1 MSSLS
6 FLENYFSKFDFKK
19 FNSIFNLLY
28 SSKSHQKLSERLEF
42 SSLFD
47 SRKNLDL
54 RFGLFK
60 ISKEENIKRLAKER
74 GYDPI
79 EIEKSLSVMRG
90 FTPEYAIGFDKDSSR
105 FKIYFLRL
113 PDNNNFDEKIE
124 FKIQEIAKI
133 NGIRDIH
140 LDKLR
145 KEDCYL
151 LGVDYYKSAERNL
164 KVYTHTNTI
173 NFRDALTE
181 IDRNGFKSYSMK
193 EFKRFFE
200 EKDFQD
206 TTYSYKYTN
215 QAKDHF
221 KFAVFFEPQQI
232 MNDKI
237 EEFIKNKYP
246 NKFIHFKTMISSIE
260 DENNR
265 IHYNQVGLTFSS
277 KNSVGRLC
285 VYYSPTI
292 GDKRK

>member
-6 FLENYFSKFDFKK
+6 FLENYFSNFDFKK

-28 SSKSHQKLSERLEF
+28 SSKPHQKLSERLEF

-60 ISKEENIKRLAKER
+60 ISKEENIKRLAKEL
-74 GYDPI
+74 GYSPI
-79 EIEKSLSVMRG
+79 EIEKSLSVMKG
-90 FTPEYAIGFDKDSSR
+90 FTPEYAIGFDKDSSC
-105 FKIYFLRL
+105 FKTYFLRL

-124 FKIQEIAKI
+124 FKIQEIARVNKI
-133 NGIRDIH
+133 RSFH

-145 KEDCYL
+145 KKDCYL
-151 LGVDYYKSAERNL
+151 LGIDYYKLDKRNL
-164 KVYTHTNTI
+164 KVYIHTNVI
-173 NFRDALTE
+173 NFKDTFTE
-181 IDRNGFKSYSMK
+181 IDRNEFKLQDM
-193 EFKRFFE
+193 EDFKRFFE

-215 QAKDHF
+215 QLKDHF
-221 KFAVFFEPQQI
+221 KFAVFFEPQQSI
-232 MNDKI
+232 NDKI

-246 NKFIHFKTMISSIE
+246 DKLVHFKTMVSSIE
-260 DENNR
+260 DENSR
-265 IHYNQVGLTFSS
+265 VHYNQIGLAFQS
-277 KNSVGRLC
+277 KNSVGALC

>member
-1 MSSLS
+1 MLSLS
-6 FLENYFSKFDFKK
+6 FLENYFSKFNFKE

-28 SSKSHQKLSERLEF
+28 SSGPSQKLSERLEF

-47 SRKNLDL
+47 SRKDLDL

-60 ISKEENIKRLAKER
+60 ISKEENIRKLAKEQ

-79 EIEKSLSVMRG
+79 EIENSLSVMRG
-90 FTPEYAIGFDKDSSR
+90 FTPEYAIGFDKDNSC

-113 PDNNNFDEKIE
+113 PDNNDFDEKIE
-124 FKIQEIAKI
+124 FKIQEIARV
-133 NGIRDIH
+133 NWIRSLH

-151 LGVDYYKSAERNL
+151 LGIDYYKSDKRNL
-164 KVYTHTNTI
+164 KVYTHTKTI
-173 NFRDALTE
+173 NFRDTSTE
-181 IDRNGFKSYSMK
+181 IDRN
-193 EFKRFFE
+193 EFKLHSIEDFKNFFE

-215 QAKDHF
+215 QSKDHF

-232 MNDKI
+232 INDKI

-265 IHYNQVGLTFSS
+265 IHYNQIGLAFSS

-285 VYYSPTI
+285 VYYSPII